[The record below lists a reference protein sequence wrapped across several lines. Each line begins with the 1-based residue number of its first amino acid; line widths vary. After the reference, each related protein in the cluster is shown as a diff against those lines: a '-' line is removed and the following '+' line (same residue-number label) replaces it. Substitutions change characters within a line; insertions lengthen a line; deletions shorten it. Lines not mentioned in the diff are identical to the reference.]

1 MAGRVVV
8 SAAASVDRTLSV
20 TNGNTPATMVIR
32 IQRNPGYPKSQGI
45 EKICPIIRISDKL
58 K

>member
-32 IQRNPGYPKSQGI
+32 NTAEFDRKGSRKYV
-45 EKICPIIRISDKL
+45 L
-58 K
+58 